1 MTGPVESAIAPVA
14 YLGSPSARLLGGKRG
29 SEKLH
34 EHFDRLG
41 SLPPWRSRGD
51 ALAVIEKSGLAGRGG
66 GYFPLAT
73 KIAVA
78 RAVGERPVVVINAT
92 ESEPAS
98 SKDRLLMT
106 CRPHLVLDGGQTL
119 AEALGAD
126 RVIVAAHAGA
136 PGLQPLMDALG
147 ELRCDAVP
155 VSVVTVPGGYVTG
168 ESSAL
173 VSWINGGPA
182 VPSGRAR
189 PTAVSGVDGRP
200 TIVSNVETVAHLGL
214 ICRFGADW
222 FRSAG
227 SRESPGS
234 VLLTVT
240 GDVRFPATVIEVVGP
255 ATIGDALA
263 AAGGTSGVPSAVLL
277 GGYGGTW
284 RRASEALAFPVDAS
298 RLRRLGAPLGCGLVS
313 ALDSTRCGLAE
324 AARLLRWLSGERAA
338 QCGACAFGL
347 PQLAERMEAVAT
359 GVRRS
364 RREVR
369 RIVALGEAVSG
380 RGLCHLPDGAVA
392 MAESALVA
400 FGEELRLH
408 RRGRCS
414 AHAGPVLPLPGQQ
427 HEGERVPAEAV
438 VW

>member
-1 MTGPVESAIAPVA
+1 
-14 YLGSPSARLLGGKRG
+14 
-29 SEKLH
+29 
-34 EHFDRLG
+34 
-41 SLPPWRSRGD
+41 
-51 ALAVIEKSGLAGRGG
+51 
-66 GYFPLAT
+66 
-73 KIAVA
+73 
-78 RAVGERPVVVINAT
+78 VINGT

-98 SKDRLLMT
+98 SKDMLLMT
-106 CRPHLVLDGGQTL
+106 CRPHLVLDGGQAL

-136 PGLQPLMDALG
+136 PCLQALTDAVG
-147 ELRCDAVP
+147 ELRRDAVP
-155 VSVVTVPGGYVTG
+155 VSLAAVPAGYVAG

-200 TIVSNVETVAHLGL
+200 TIVSNVETVAHLAL

-222 FRSAG
+222 FRSVG

-255 ATIGDALA
+255 ATIGDAVA
-263 AAGGTSGVPSAVLL
+263 AAGGASGVPSAVLL

-284 RRASEALAFPVDAS
+284 LRASEAFAAPVDAS
-298 RLRRLGAPLGCGLVS
+298 RLRRMGAPLGCGLVG

-338 QCGACAFGL
+338 QCGACAFGM
-347 PQLAERMEAVAT
+347 PHLAERMEAVAT

-369 RIVALGEAVSG
+369 RIVGLGEALSG

-392 MAESALVA
+392 MVESALVA
-400 FGEELRLH
+400 FAEELRLH

-414 AHAGPVLPLPGQQ
+414 AQAGPVLPLPGQQ
-427 HEGERVPAEAV
+427 QDREKAAAEAV